1 MKKRWI
7 FALVMG
13 AAAVTA
19 GIMLSKHKNGKD
31 KNEGDCFPEF
41 CGFCGDS
48 EMMQK
53 ECGYDMDNP
62 SILHRRTR
70 V

>member
-7 FALVMG
+7 FALLVG

-19 GIMLSKHKNGKD
+19 GVVLAKSKNGKD
-31 KNEGDCFPEF
+31 KTEEDCFPEF
-41 CGFCGDS
+41 CGFCGDA

-53 ECGYDMDNP
+53 ECAYGVDNP
-62 SILHRRTR
+62 SILRDRSR